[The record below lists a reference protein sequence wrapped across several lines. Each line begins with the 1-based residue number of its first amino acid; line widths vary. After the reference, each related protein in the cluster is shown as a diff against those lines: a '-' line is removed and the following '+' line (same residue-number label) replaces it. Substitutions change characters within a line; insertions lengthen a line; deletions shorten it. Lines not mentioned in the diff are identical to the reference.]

1 MLVCA
6 GDVHR
11 QVGLNDLLKLT
22 SALPLTSPRIEMLGI
37 GVDELCFR
45 AGLVDLDT
53 EPPNSESLFPLFA
66 GDLSAIMTLR
76 GPLALPVS
84 AFDGES

>member
-1 MLVCA
+1 MLGCV
-6 GDVHR
+6 DVHR

-22 SALPLTSPRIEMLGI
+22 SALPLMSPRTGRLGI

-45 AGLVDLDT
+45 VGLVDLDA

-66 GDLSAIMTLR
+66 GDRSAIMTLR

-84 AFDGES
+84 ALDGES